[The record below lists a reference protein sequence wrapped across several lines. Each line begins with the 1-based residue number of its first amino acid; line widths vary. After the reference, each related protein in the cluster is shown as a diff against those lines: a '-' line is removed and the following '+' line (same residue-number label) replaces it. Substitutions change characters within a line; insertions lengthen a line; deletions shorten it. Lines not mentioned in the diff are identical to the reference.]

1 GDGDEGSWF
10 RVAPVYKTKS
20 LGDRVLPGESIVLLN
35 ERLLRTYP
43 VRDNIPVMLIDEA
56 SQISDD
62 EVQRLLAIA
71 TG

>member
-1 GDGDEGSWF
+1 MSLDPQLLEILVCPEEKGALVYVESEG
-10 RVAPVYKTKS
+10 
-20 LGDRVLPGESIVLLN
+20 VLLN